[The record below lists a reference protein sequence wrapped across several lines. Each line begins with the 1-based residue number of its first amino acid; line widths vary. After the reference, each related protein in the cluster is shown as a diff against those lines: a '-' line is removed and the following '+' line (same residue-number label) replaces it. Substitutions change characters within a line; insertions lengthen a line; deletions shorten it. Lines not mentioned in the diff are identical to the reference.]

1 MTDEPREPADNG
13 AVSGDAG
20 PDPRIADLERQLAEQ
35 KDRMLRAMA
44 EADNIRRRAQRDA
57 DERVRYA
64 NESLVRELIPI
75 LDNFDRA
82 LASARSAGGAD
93 SVLVGVAQDASEAEL
108 KKVYRQLAMQFHP
121 DKNPGDSQAE
131 ERFKEVNEAYGVLSD
146 PDKRAH
152 YDRFGSAPGVAAG
165 SGFEGGFGTLFEDIF
180 ENFFAG
186 AGGGRRGRSRA
197 MRGEDLQYELKIT
210 LEDAAAGLDTKIQ
223 IPRLVRCDSC
233 KGSGSEPGTHKT
245 VCDTCQGRGEVRMSH
260 RFLTAARPCPRCG
273 GEGQINK
280 SPCPDCRG
288 EGRRRGEHVLNV
300 KIPPGLDDGMQLR
313 VSGEGSGGVNGGPTG
328 DLYVLVRIRE
338 HAIFTRHGIDLLCD
352 LPVSFT
358 QLALGAE
365 VEVPVL
371 NGTETLRIAAGSQ
384 PHQVL
389 RLRGKGMPRL
399 RERGHGD
406 ACYRLLLEVPQKLSG
421 KQREALEAF
430 EAASRE
436 QQRGP
441 LASAF
446 IERMKKL
453 LG

>member
-1 MTDEPREPADNG
+1 VA
-13 AVSGDAG
+13 S
-20 PDPRIADLERQLAEQ
+20 
-35 KDRMLRAMA
+35 
-44 EADNIRRRAQRDA
+44 RDYY
-57 DERVRYA
+57 E
-64 NESLVRELIPI
+64 
-75 LDNFDRA
+75 
-82 LASARSAGGAD
+82 
-93 SVLVGVAQDASEAEL
+93 VLGVAQDASEAEL

-186 AGGGRRGRSRA
+186 HGGGRRGRSRA

-260 RFLTAARPCPRCG
+260 GFLTVARPCPRCA

-280 SPCPDCRG
+280 SPCRDCRG
-288 EGRRRGEHVLNV
+288 EGRLRGEHVLNV
-300 KIPPGLDDGMQLR
+300 KIPPGIDDGMQLR
-313 VSGEGSGGVNGGPTG
+313 LTGEGSAGVNGGPAG
-328 DLYVLVRIRE
+328 DLYVLVRTRD
-338 HAIFTRHGIDLLCD
+338 HAIFTRHGTDLLCD

-358 QLALGAE
+358 QLALGTE
-365 VEVPVL
+365 IEVPVL
-371 NGTETLRIAAGSQ
+371 NGTEKLKIPAGSQ
-384 PHQVL
+384 PQQVI

-399 RERGHGD
+399 RERGSGD
-406 ACYRLLLEVPQKLSG
+406 ACYRLLLEVPHKLSA

-430 EAASRE
+430 EAASKE
-436 QQRGP
+436 HRGP